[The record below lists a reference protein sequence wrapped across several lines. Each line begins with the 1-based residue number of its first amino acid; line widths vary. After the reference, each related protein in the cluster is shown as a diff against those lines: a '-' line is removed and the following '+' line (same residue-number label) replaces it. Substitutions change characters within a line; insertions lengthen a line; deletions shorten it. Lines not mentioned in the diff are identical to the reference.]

1 MKYLLSLFLFTGT
14 FVVTAQTFRLDLHN
28 LQTWEI
34 SNRKVETFNDVEKK
48 AVQFS
53 QKIGQGF
60 MMLKDYEF
68 TSGTIEFDVK
78 GKNIPQQ
85 SFVGVAFH
93 VQDTNRCEVV
103 YFRPFNF
110 MNPDTTRRPRSV
122 QYVSH
127 PDYPWDKLRAD
138 HPGKYENKVKPV
150 PNPEDW
156 FHAKI
161 TVNGKSI
168 KVYVNYSS
176 KPCLEV
182 ESLGNLTS
190 GKVALWTGMMSG
202 GSFANLEI
210 TPAKGSIPYGNNPKA
225 GKYISVG
232 DAKLYYEIYGQ
243 GEPIVLLHGGVYGYI
258 DEFAPF
264 IERLSKDHQVI
275 CIATRGHGKSEIGSA
290 PFTWQQR
297 ADDAYKV
304 IRSVIP
310 HDSVTVLGFSDGG
323 YAGYKLAATH
333 PELVKKLIAIGSAD
347 RPKNRKTEK
356 ANYTPELLLGQ
367 AKEYFESRLA
377 IMPEPKRWGEC
388 LTKLNK
394 LYNDDVLS
402 KETFERIKCPVLII
416 GGDRNAGHSVE
427 ALTAVYRYIPGSRLT
442 IVPGCHHVVFFC
454 NFAAVWESIV
464 PFIY

>member
-1 MKYLLSLFLFTGT
+1 MKYLLSLILFI
-14 FVVTAQTFRLDLHN
+14 TASIASGQTFRPDLHN
-28 LQTWEI
+28 PQAWEI
-34 SNRKVETFNDVEKK
+34 TNRKVEAFQDVEKK

-53 QKIGQGF
+53 QKPGQGF
-60 MMLKDYEF
+60 MILKDYEF
-68 TSGTIEFDVK
+68 SNGTIEFDVK

-85 SFVGVAFH
+85 SFVGIAFH
-93 VQDTNRCEVV
+93 MQDTNRCEVV

-127 PDYPWDKLRAD
+127 PDYTWDKLRAD
-138 HPGKYENKVKPV
+138 HPGKYENKVNPV

-156 FHAKI
+156 FRAKI
-161 TVNGKSI
+161 TVNGKFI

-176 KPCLEV
+176 KPSLEV
-182 ESLGNLTS
+182 ERLGNLST
-190 GKVALWTGMMSG
+190 GKIALWTGTMSG

-232 DAKLYYEIYGQ
+232 DAKLYYEVYGQ
-243 GEPIVLLHGGVYGYI
+243 GKPIVLLHGGVYGYI

-264 IERLSKDHQVI
+264 IERFSKDHQVI
-275 CIATRGHGKSEIGSA
+275 CIATRGHGKSEIGTA

-304 IRSVIP
+304 IRSIIP
-310 HDSVTVLGFSDGG
+310 RDSVTVLGFSDGG
-323 YAGYKLAATH
+323 YSGYKLAANH
-333 PELVKKLIAIGSAD
+333 PELVRKLIAIGSGD
-347 RPKNRKTEK
+347 RPKNRKGQK
-356 ANYTPELLLGQ
+356 ANYTPDMLLSQ
-367 AKEYFESRLA
+367 AKEYFENRLA
-377 IMPEPKRWGEC
+377 MMPEPKRWGEC

-394 LYNDDVLS
+394 LYNEEVLS
-402 KETFERIKCPVLII
+402 KETFEKIKCPVLVM
-416 GGDRNAGHSVE
+416 GGDRDEGHPVE
-427 ALTAVYRYIPGSRLT
+427 ALTAVYRYTPGSKLT
-442 IVPGCHHVVFFC
+442 IVPDCHHVVFFC
-454 NFAAVWESIV
+454 NFPAVWESIV

>member
-1 MKYLLSLFLFTGT
+1 MKYLLSLVLFT
-14 FVVTAQTFRLDLHN
+14 VSCIANAQTFRPDLHN
-28 LQTWEI
+28 LQAWEI
-34 SNRKVETFNDVEKK
+34 ANRKVETLQDVEKK

-60 MMLKDYEF
+60 MILKDYEF

-85 SFVGVAFH
+85 SFVGIAFH

-176 KPCLEV
+176 KPSLEV

-264 IERLSKDHQVI
+264 IERFSKDHQVI

-310 HDSVTVLGFSDGG
+310 RDSVTVLGFSDGG

-377 IMPEPKRWGEC
+377 IMPEPNRWGEC

-416 GGDRNAGHSVE
+416 GGDRDAGHSVE

>member
-1 MKYLLSLFLFTGT
+1 MKYLLSLILFTIT
-14 FVVTAQTFRLDLHN
+14 FCVSAQTFRPDLHN

-34 SNRKVETFNDVEKK
+34 FNRKVETFQDVEKN

-60 MMLKDYEF
+60 MILKDYEF
-68 TSGTIEFDVK
+68 SNGTIEFDVK

-85 SFVGVAFH
+85 SFVGIAFH
-93 VQDTNRCEVV
+93 VQDTNRCEIV

-110 MNPDTTRRPRSV
+110 MNSDTTRRPRSV

-138 HPGKYENKVKPV
+138 HPRKYENKVNPV

-161 TVNGKSI
+161 TVSAKSI

-176 KPCLEV
+176 KPSLEV
-182 ESLGNLTS
+182 ESLGNLS
-190 GKVALWTGMMSG
+190 AGKIAIWTGTMSG

-210 TPAKGSIPYGNNPKA
+210 TPAKGSIPYGNNSKA

-264 IERLSKDHQVI
+264 IERFSKDHQVI
-275 CIATRGHGKSEIGSA
+275 CIATRGHGKSEIGTA

-304 IRSVIP
+304 IRSIIP
-310 HDSVTVLGFSDGG
+310 RDSVTVLGFSDGG

-333 PELVKKLIAIGSAD
+333 PELVKKLIAIGSGD
-347 RPKNRKTEK
+347 RPKNRKVEK
-356 ANYTPELLLGQ
+356 ANYTPDMLLGQ

-377 IMPEPKRWGEC
+377 LMPEPKRWGEA

-402 KETFERIKCPVLII
+402 KETFEKIKCPVLIL
-416 GGDRNAGHSVE
+416 GGDRDTGHSVE
-427 ALTAVYRYIPGSRLT
+427 ALTAVYRYIPGSKLT

-454 NFAAVWESIV
+454 NFPAVWESIV
-464 PFIY
+464 PFVY